1 MDGSIPLPSFS
12 EGKCQNKKKKIGKK
26 TPTNYREQE
35 RVIKVMEQLPH
46 KKKLNKSDP
55 GLENGTAMI
64 I

>member
-1 MDGSIPLPSFS
+1 MVLSLFLPLVK
-12 EGKCQNKKKKIGKK
+12 GNVRTKKKKIGKK

-35 RVIKVMEQLPH
+35 RMIKVMEQLPH
-46 KKKLNKSDP
+46 KKKLNRSDP